1 MKQYLLFDLDGTLT
15 DPKLG
20 ITTCVQYALAHFGID
35 EPDLDKLEPFIGPPL
50 KDSFMEFY
58 HMDETQ
64 AQAAVDKYR
73 ERFRDTGIFENKV
86 YAGIPKMLQTLNARG
101 MHLAVASSKPTVFVE
116 RILEH
121 FHIARYFKVVVG
133 SELDG
138 TRVEKDQ
145 VVEEALRQL
154 FGGKPVEKEKVYMI
168 GDRRFDV
175 EGARAQG
182 VESVGVTY
190 GYGSMEEL
198 KEAKA
203 DYIIRSVE
211 ELRKFLLRGTE
222 ELQKPTSFQ
231 KMWQLVFPFIM
242 FLLVRNIAAYVMQM
256 IFFYAGGMVSGGEFF
271 FLRDEEGILSGFT
284 GNAAVIMEAVSYIAG
299 VAAVWKTVKLVLET
313 TSEDM
318 HLAHLK
324 REPIRNYVILCILT
338 ACAVLGLNIL
348 LELSGVIQLSESY
361 QSVQANQ
368 FSTNLL
374 LGLLCY
380 GLITPI
386 AEELIFRGVVYG
398 YLRRMTYLKIAMIFS
413 ALLFGMYHG
422 NLVQGIYGTLMGC
435 LMVYAYEYFGSIKAA
450 VIVHII
456 ANLLAYGMRNTGQ
469 AVSGLVNVPACVVFL
484 AAAAGG
490 MFLLHRQK
498 KVL

>member
-15 DPKLG
+15 DPKVG
-20 ITTCVQYALAHFGID
+20 ITTCVQYALSHFGID
-35 EPDLDKLEPFIGPPL
+35 EPDLNKLEPFIGPPL
-50 KDSFMEFY
+50 KNSFMEFY
-58 HMDETQ
+58 NMDETQ

-86 YAGIPKMLQTLNARG
+86 YTGVPEMLKTLNAKG
-101 MHLAVASSKPTVFVE
+101 LQLAVASSKPTVFVE

-121 FHIARYFKVVVG
+121 FDIAKYFKAVVG

-145 VVEEALRQL
+145 VVEEALRLL

-190 GYGSMEEL
+190 GYGSLEEL

-203 DYIIRSVE
+203 DYIVRSVD
-211 ELRKFLLRGTE
+211 ELQKFLLRGAD
-222 ELQKPTSFQ
+222 ELQQSTPFQ
-231 KMWQLVFPFIM
+231 KLWQLIFPFIM
-242 FLLVRNIAAYVMQM
+242 FILVRNIAAYVMQLL
-256 IFFYAGGMVSGGEFF
+256 FLYVGGMFSGGAFF
-271 FLRDEEGILSGFT
+271 FWRDEEGIPGGFT
-284 GNAAVIMEAVSYIAG
+284 GNAIVIMEAVSYIAG
-299 VAAVWKTVKLVLET
+299 VAAVWSNVKLVLGAT
-313 TSEDM
+313 AEDM

-324 REPIRNYVILCILT
+324 REPISNYVILGILT
-338 ACAVLGLNIL
+338 ICAVLGLNIL
-348 LELSGVIQLSESY
+348 LELSGVIQLSEGY
-361 QSVQANQ
+361 QSVQTAQ
-368 FSTNLL
+368 FSANLL

-398 YLRRMTYLKIAMIFS
+398 YLRGMMKLKSAMFFS
-413 ALLFGMYHG
+413 ALIFGMYHG

-450 VIVHII
+450 TAVHII
-456 ANLLAYGMRNTGQ
+456 ANLLAYGMSGNGS
-469 AVSGLVNVPACVVFL
+469 AVSGIVNVPACVIFL

-490 MFLLHRQK
+490 MFFLHRER

>member
-64 AQAAVDKYR
+64 AQEAVDKYR

-86 YAGIPKMLQTLNARG
+86 YAGIPKMLRTLNAKG
-101 MHLAVASSKPTVFVE
+101 LYLAVASSKPTVFVE

-121 FHIARYFKVVVG
+121 FEIAKYFKVVVG

-138 TRVEKDQ
+138 TRVEKEQ
-145 VVEEALRQL
+145 VVEEALKQL
-154 FGGKPVEKEKVYMI
+154 FGDKPVEREKVYMI
-168 GDRRFDV
+168 GDRRFDM

-190 GYGSMEEL
+190 GYGSLEEL

-203 DYIIRSVE
+203 DYIVRSVE
-211 ELRKFLLRGTE
+211 ELGKFLLRGTE

-231 KMWQLVFPFIM
+231 KMWQLIFPFIM
-242 FLLVRNIAAYVMQM
+242 FILVRNVAAYVMQLL
-256 IFFYAGGMVSGGEFF
+256 FLYAGGMGSGGAFF

-284 GNAAVIMEAVSYIAG
+284 GNTIAILEAVSYIVG
-299 VAAVWKTVKLVLET
+299 VAAVWNTVKLVLQT
-313 TSEDM
+313 MAEDM

-324 REPIRNYVILCILT
+324 REPIRNYMILGILT
-338 ACAVLGLNIL
+338 VCTVLGLNIL
-348 LELSGVIQLSESY
+348 LELSGMIQLSESY
-361 QSVQANQ
+361 QSVQADQ
-368 FSTNLL
+368 FSANLL
-374 LGLLCY
+374 LGLFCY

-386 AEELIFRGVVYG
+386 SEELVFRGVVYG
-398 YLRRMTYLKIAMIFS
+398 YLRRMINLKTAMIFS
-413 ALLFGMYHG
+413 ALIFGMYHG

-435 LMVYAYEYFGSIKAA
+435 LMVYAYEYFGNIKAA
-450 VIVHII
+450 MAVHII
-456 ANLLAYGMRNTGQ
+456 ANLLAYGMSSTNT
-469 AVSGLVNVPACVVFL
+469 AVSGLVNVPSCVVFL

-490 MFLLHRQK
+490 MYLLYREK